1 MEQKFEIVIC
11 LGSSCFSRGS
21 KEILSAVK
29 GWLKEHD
36 MEESV
41 FFHGELCMGICE
53 KGPNIKIND
62 KIFNKVNSDNVI
74 DFLDIELRGEK

>member
-1 MEQKFEIVIC
+1 MEDKFEIAIC

-21 KEILSAVK
+21 KEILKAVK
-29 GWLKEHD
+29 GWLKEHK

-53 KGPNIKIND
+53 KGPNIKING
-62 KIFNKVNSDNVI
+62 KVFNKVNKYNVI
-74 DFLDIELRGEK
+74 DFLDRELEG